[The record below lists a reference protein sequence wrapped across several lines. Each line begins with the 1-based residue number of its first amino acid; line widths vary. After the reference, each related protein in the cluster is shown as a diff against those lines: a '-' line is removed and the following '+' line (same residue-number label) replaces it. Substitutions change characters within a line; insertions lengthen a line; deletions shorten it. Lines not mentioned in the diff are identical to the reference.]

1 MKTRQVVGTLELGGA
16 ITTLAF
22 FENNSTNGQVRFV
35 VATEHSADVYVFATE
50 ENNSF
55 KSIYSYNS
63 VSPLISA
70 AVHPN
75 GSLFVLADQSSTLT
89 YHDLTTVNIFNTF
102 YHSSA

>member
-1 MKTRQVVGTLELGGA
+1 MTLFNLKTRQVIGTLELGGA
-16 ITTLAF
+16 ITALAF
-22 FENNSTNGQVRFV
+22 FENNITNNGQVRFV
-35 VATEHSADVYVFATE
+35 VATEHSADVYVFSTE
-50 ENNSF
+50 ENNNSF

-89 YHDLTTVNIFNTF
+89 YHDLI
-102 YHSSA
+102 SSS